1 MDWSYESPSERFA
14 RMACEEK
21 KLTLSSEEL
30 EWSVGQVGRLS
41 AYLNECRIA
50 IRRWRRSEDRS
61 ICKVS
66 ATGEVCGT
74 GKGETSIVAA
84 YAGAQAICKVEVR

>member
-1 MDWSYESPSERFA
+1 MRSPSERFA

-50 IRRWRRSEDRS
+50 NSQVEWRSEDRS

-66 ATGEVCGT
+66 AAGEVCGT

>member
-1 MDWSYESPSERFA
+1 M
-14 RMACEEK
+14 
-21 KLTLSSEEL
+21 
-30 EWSVGQVGRLS
+30 
-41 AYLNECRIA
+41 
-50 IRRWRRSEDRS
+50 RSEDRS

-66 ATGEVCGT
+66 AAGEVCGT